1 MPHGNGMPIR
11 KLIGARLTIEIKT
24 RIGKPIFR
32 KDLKISGNRNQYK
45 NIVRINKD
53 RK

>member
-1 MPHGNGMPIR
+1 MPIR

-24 RIGKPIFR
+24 RAGKPIFR
-32 KDLKISGNRNQYK
+32 KDLKSNGNKDEYK